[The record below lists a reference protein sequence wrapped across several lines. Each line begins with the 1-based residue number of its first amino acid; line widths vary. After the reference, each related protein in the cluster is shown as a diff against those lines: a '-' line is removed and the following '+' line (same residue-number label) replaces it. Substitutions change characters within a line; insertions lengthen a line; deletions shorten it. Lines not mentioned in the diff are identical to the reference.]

1 MGITQS
7 YLSILEDSLNKKI
20 EILDTIA
27 EINNEQNAILDK
39 SKFDEEAFNAIYV
52 KKAEQID
59 LLNKTDEG
67 FQTIYDKVKAEL
79 DTDRNQY
86 ADIIK
91 SLQQKITE
99 IMEKSSAIRTESR
112 TALHQD
118 AGKCPVLRRT
128 SNMPLIIIRP

>member
-27 EINNEQNAILDK
+27 ELNNEQNAILDK
-39 SKFDEEAFNAIYV
+39 PKFDEEAFNAIYV

-67 FQTIYDKVKAEL
+67 FQTIYDKVKA
-79 DTDRNQY
+79 
-86 ADIIK
+86 
-91 SLQQKITE
+91 
-99 IMEKSSAIRTESR
+99 
-112 TALHQD
+112 
-118 AGKCPVLRRT
+118 
-128 SNMPLIIIRP
+128 